1 MTSVTKLK
9 TRTSEEWRLR
19 VDLAAAFR
27 LAEHFN
33 WHEGVANH
41 FSLAVS
47 PDGRKFLMNP
57 KWKHFSSIR
66 ASDLLLLD
74 ADDTEAM
81 KRPDA
86 PDETAWCIHG
96 RMHALVPSARCVLHL
111 HPAYATALV
120 SLADPEIKPI
130 DQNTARFYKR
140 VAYDLGYEGM
150 ANSDAEGNRLAGLL
164 PTVRDSLAR
173 ALLWGSAWD
182 LTRDAERTADWF
194 IDLCRIA
201 LPVEPDIAIFVEV
214 MGYARDYAVAR
225 YLPSDAASAARR
237 TLIAASRSAFDRTDG
252 DPGRR
257 LGGFSRAFLSSAK
270 AGRGE

>member
-1 MTSVTKLK
+1 MTAVTKLK
-9 TRTSEEWRLR
+9 TKTSEEQQLR

-47 PDGRKFLMNP
+47 PDGKQFLMNP
-57 KWKHFSSIR
+57 KWKHFSGIR

-96 RMHALVPSARCVLHL
+96 RMHALVPSARCVLHV
-111 HPAYATALV
+111 HPTYATALV
-120 SLADPEIKPI
+120 GLADPEIKPI

-150 ANSDAEGNRLAGLL
+150 ANSDAEGNRLASLL
-164 PTVRDSLAR
+164 GNNKTM
-173 ALLWGSAWD
+173 LLGNHG
-182 LTRDAERTADWF
+182 
-194 IDLCRIA
+194 
-201 LPVEPDIAIFVEV
+201 V
-214 MGYARDYAVAR
+214 
-225 YLPSDAASAARR
+225 
-237 TLIAASRSAFDRTDG
+237 LIAAATVAEAFDELYYLERACQTLMIAYASGQKLNIMSDKVAEQTARDWDLYTDSAFAHFAEMKKVLDRK
-252 DPGRR
+252 DP
-257 LGGFSRAFLSSAK
+257 SYA
-270 AGRGE
+270 E

>member
-1 MTSVTKLK
+1 MTSVTRLK
-9 TRTSEEWRLR
+9 TRKSEENQLR

-33 WHEGVANH
+33 WHEAVANH

-47 PDGRKFLMNP
+47 PDGKQFLMNP
-57 KWKHFSSIR
+57 KWKHFSGIR

-74 ADDTEAM
+74 ADDREAM

-96 RMHALVPSARCVLHL
+96 RMHALVPSARCVLHA
-111 HPAYATALV
+111 HPTYATALAG
-120 SLADPEIKPI
+120 LADPEIKPI

-164 PTVRDSLAR
+164 GNHKTMM
-173 ALLWGSAWD
+173 
-182 LTRDAERTADWF
+182 
-194 IDLCRIA
+194 
-201 LPVEPDIAIFVEV
+201 
-214 MGYARDYAVAR
+214 MGNHGV
-225 YLPSDAASAARR
+225 
-237 TLIAASRSAFDRTDG
+237 LIAAASVAEAFDELYYLERACQTLMLAYSSGQKLNVMSDKVAEQTARDWDLYSDSAFAHFAEMKKVLDRK
-252 DPGRR
+252 DP
-257 LGGFSRAFLSSAK
+257 SYAD
-270 AGRGE
+270 